1 MLISAWV
8 KSCSVGDRGYAAKKA
23 EEILNRMELKLES
36 SSEKEKIDRF
46 RPNVIAYS
54 SIIDCWS
61 KSGSKDASNHVEKL
75 LGRMESNGIKSNVF
89 TYTSC
94 LATYARSDSGETGA
108 KKASALLTRM
118 KKMFD
123 AGDAGDESLK
133 PTRVSYF
140 SVIDGWARSDSKDDG
155 VEAEQLLREGEDL
168 YRGGDLGMKLDV
180 RVYARSLHIANLVR
194 KEAMVKLLAF

>member
-1 MLISAWV
+1 
-8 KSCSVGDRGYAAKKA
+8 
-23 EEILNRMELKLES
+23 
-36 SSEKEKIDRF
+36 
-46 RPNVIAYS
+46 
-54 SIIDCWS
+54 
-61 KSGSKDASNHVEKL
+61 
-75 LGRMESNGIKSNVF
+75 MESNDIKPNVF

-94 LATYARSDSGETGA
+94 LATYARSDLETGA

-123 AGDAGDESLK
+123 TGDAGDESLK

-140 SVIDGWARSDSKDDG
+140 SVIDGWARSDSKDAG
-155 VEAEQLLREGEDL
+155 VEAEHFLREGEDL

>member
-1 MLISAWV
+1 M
-8 KSCSVGDRGYAAKKA
+8 GDRGYAAKKA
-23 EEILNRMELKLES
+23 EEILNRMESKLES
-36 SSEKEKIDRF
+36 PKFSEKEKIDRF
-46 RPNVIAYS
+46 KPNVIAYS

-61 KSGSKDASNHVEKL
+61 KSGSKDAANHVEKL
-75 LGRMESNGIKSNVF
+75 LGRMESNDIKPNVF

-94 LATYARSDSGETGA
+94 LATYARSDSETGA
-108 KKASALLTRM
+108 KKASDLLTRM
-118 KKMFD
+118 KKMYRD
-123 AGDAGDESLK
+123 TGDESLK
-133 PTRVSYF
+133 PIIVSYF
-140 SVIDGWARSDSKDDG
+140 SVIDGRARSDSKDAG

>member
-1 MLISAWV
+1 M
-8 KSCSVGDRGYAAKKA
+8 GDRGDAAKKA

-61 KSGSKDASNHVEKL
+61 NSGSKDASNHVEKL
-75 LGRMESNGIKSNVF
+75 SGRMEFNGIKPNMI
-89 TYTSC
+89 TYTTC
-94 LATYARSDSGETGA
+94 LATYARSDSETGA
-108 KKASALLTRM
+108 KKASDLLTRM
-118 KKMFD
+118 KKMYRD
-123 AGDAGDESLK
+123 TGDESLK
-133 PTRVSYF
+133 PIIVSYF
-140 SVIDGWARSDSKDDG
+140 SVIDGRARSDSKDAG

>member
-1 MLISAWV
+1 M
-8 KSCSVGDRGYAAKKA
+8 GDRGYATKKA
-23 EEILNRMELKLES
+23 EESKLLES
-36 SSEKEKIDRF
+36 SKFSEKEEIDRF
-46 RPNVIAYS
+46 KPNVIAYS
-54 SIIDCWS
+54 SIINCWS

-75 LGRMESNGIKSNVF
+75 SGRMEFNGIKPNMI

-94 LATYARSDSGETGA
+94 LATYARSDSETGA
-108 KKASALLTRM
+108 KKASDLLTRM
-118 KKMFD
+118 KKMYRD
-123 AGDAGDESLK
+123 TGDESLK
-133 PTRVSYF
+133 PIIVSYF
-140 SVIDGWARSDSKDDG
+140 SVIDGRARSDSKDAG